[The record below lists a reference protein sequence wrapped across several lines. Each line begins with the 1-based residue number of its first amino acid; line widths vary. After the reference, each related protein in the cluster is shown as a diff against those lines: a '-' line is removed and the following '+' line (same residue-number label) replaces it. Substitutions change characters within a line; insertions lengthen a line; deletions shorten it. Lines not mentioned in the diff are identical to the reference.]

1 MTSDHAAT
9 GSMQAF
15 VCRRYGGLEVVEL
28 ADVPKP
34 VPRDNEVLVR
44 IQATTVTSGDWR
56 VRTLCVPAG
65 LGLVA
70 RLGLGITRPRQ
81 PILGTELAGTI
92 EAVGK
97 DVTRFRVGDEVFG
110 FPGGAM
116 GCHAEYRTMPE
127 DGRLARKPPNLS
139 FEEAASLPFGA
150 STAMHFLRK
159 AGIRPGDRVL
169 VIGASGGVGTAMVQ
183 LAKHHGAEV
192 TGVTSTN
199 NLALVA
205 SIGADRVIDYTK
217 EDFTAR
223 GETYDIVVDT
233 VGGLS
238 FARSRPLLRDKGR
251 LLAVAAGL
259 PEILAAL
266 WAPLTGSRRVVA
278 GPAAERVSDLQE
290 MAALAESGALRP
302 VIDRRYGFAQ
312 LAEAHAY
319 VETGRKRGSVVVSVE
334 PPRQGAIR
342 RGCS

>member
-9 GSMQAF
+9 GTMRAF
-15 VCRRYGGLEVVEL
+15 VYRRYGGPDVVEL

-44 IQATTVTSGDWR
+44 IHATTVTSGDWR
-56 VRTLCVPAG
+56 VRTLCVPTG

-70 RLGLGITRPRQ
+70 RLAFGFNRPRQ
-81 PILGTELAGTI
+81 PIMGSELAGTI
-92 EAVGK
+92 AAVGK
-97 DVTRFRVGDEVFG
+97 DVTRYRVGDEVFG

-150 STAMHFLRK
+150 STSMHYLRK
-159 AGIRPGDRVL
+159 AGIGPGDKVL

-205 SIGADRVIDYTK
+205 SLGADRVIDYTK

-233 VGGLS
+233 VGGTS
-238 FARSRPLLRDKGR
+238 FASCRPVLRNGGR

-259 PEILAAL
+259 PEMLATL
-266 WAPLTGSRRVVA
+266 WAPLTGSRRVIA
-278 GPAAERVSDLQE
+278 GPAAERVGDLPE
-290 MAALAESGALRP
+290 MAALAEAGALKP

-312 LAEAHAY
+312 MAEAHAY
-319 VETGRKRGSVVVSVE
+319 VETGRKRGSVVVNVE
-334 PPRQGAIR
+334 PPR
-342 RGCS
+342 